1 MDSTKERLKTIII
14 ESLHLDGITPDMIG
28 DDAQLFG
35 GELGLDSVDALEL
48 VVALEK
54 EFDVR
59 IESDEAT
66 REAFAS
72 VNTLASFV
80 EGAPERQ
87 NVESR

>member
-28 DDAQLFG
+28 DDSQLFG

-54 EFDVR
+54 EFDLR